1 MYLRQASRLPSQFA
15 KQATTA
21 RQFSTRTDLRQ
32 EIRDAYILSASRTPT
47 AKVYELA
54 TDVPAPKLGAVA
66 IKSALEKS
74 KVPISKISDV
84 YMGNVLQGSV
94 GQAPARQ
101 ALVFA
106 GLPSSIEAIT
116 INKVCA
122 SGLKAVAFAAQ
133 NIQLGLAEAQIA
145 GGMENM
151 SRVPYYVPRASGLPP
166 FGHVKMEDGLI
177 KDGLTDVYD
186 QFHMG
191 NCAENTA
198 KKYEVT
204 REMQDQYAIQ
214 SYERAQAAWKAN
226 AFAEEIAPVTVSG
239 RKGDTII
246 KTDEGYLDVKFDK
259 VPTLKPAFVRD
270 GTGTVTAANSS
281 TLNDGASALVLGS
294 KEIAQQYGAGSRVLA
309 KICGSADAAV
319 DPIDFPVAPAKAV
332 PIALERAGITK
343 DQVAVWEF
351 NEAFAAVIKANE
363 KILGLEG
370 ARVNPLGGAISLG
383 HALGSSGSRILV
395 TLLHQLKPGEYG
407 VAAICNG
414 GGAATAMVVQRIDC
428 THDGGGVII
437 EVTGDKFELRGFRR
451 GDPDASPRPW
461 RTLVVFHRRTHLTL
475 THHDARR
482 HIMALLLQFL
492 TQIRQL
498 VRAQNSDELR
508 NWLLVEP
515 NANQQY
521 HQLAAELRT
530 QFRSRD
536 NSSGGLE
543 NTIEKCLPEEDDV
556 PEGQG
561 SPWPGFV
568 TFMKDYMLFWRD
580 VDFDDLLGAHT
591 LLSGLV
597 NSCSTAFA
605 HPTYGGM
612 LLKTAMSL
620 CESLSRLTMMLSKRP
635 DLTSKIRNVDA
646 DDRKSIAET
655 SAEIIQKIFTTC
667 LTDRSSARYQKPEGK
682 KVGVY
687 MFANLVLKLLF
698 ACRRSHLAKQI
709 FTNISTNSPP
719 LSYYP
724 AAQRVNFLYYLGR
737 FNLANCHFL
746 RAALCLEEA
755 YLQIPPALQSH
766 RCLVLSYLIPCN
778 LLLGRHP
785 SQLLLSRPEA
795 VTLAPIFHP
804 LSQAVRR
811 GDFLLLQH
819 TLAQH
824 EKWLFDKGL
833 LLILTHRL
841 RPLLWR
847 SLARKTFLLTY
858 SPGPDDSANPSAAA
872 APSRRAATLDL
883 TDLHT
888 TATYLQRRLEGY
900 VPSKH
905 SRPSNAT
912 PAFMKAVSHDAAS
925 TLVPPPGGPKKL
937 RPNEG
942 LVWGNSPVE
951 MDDIEM
957 NIAVLIQMGFMHGYI
972 AHSQGRFAVMG
983 ATKKSPVLAGWPTPW
998 AALRERQYAEDVDI
1012 DDVPG
1017 WVKG

>member
-1 MYLRQASRLPSQFA
+1 MRIFSVLPERRQQ
-15 KQATTA
+15 
-21 RQFSTRTDLRQ
+21 RQFNGSFTNV
-32 EIRDAYILSASRTPT
+32 S
-47 AKVYELA
+47 
-54 TDVPAPKLGAVA
+54 APKLGAVA

-74 KVPISKISDV
+74 KVPVSKISDV

-101 ALVFA
+101 ALIFA
-106 GLPSSIEAIT
+106 GLPSNVEAIT

-122 SGLKAVAFAAQ
+122 SGLKAVVFAAQ
-133 NIQLGLAEAQIA
+133 NIQLGLADAQIA

-151 SRVPYYVPRASGLPP
+151 TRVPYYVPRSSSLPP

-198 KKYEVT
+198 KKYEIT
-204 REMQDQYAIQ
+204 REMQDKYAIQ
-214 SYERAQAAWKAN
+214 SYERAQAAWKAK
-226 AFAEEIAPVTVSG
+226 AFAEEIAPVTVPG
-239 RKGDTII
+239 KKGDTVIEA
-246 KTDEGYLDVKFDK
+246 DEGYLDVKFDK

-294 KEIAQQYGAGSRVLA
+294 KEIAQQYGSGSRVLA

-319 DPIDFPVAPAKAV
+319 DPVDFPIAPAKAV

-414 GGAATAMVVQRIDC
+414 GGAATAVVVQRIEHGILIGC
-428 THDGGGVII
+428 WRGKASLFPSATPLLPLTEEPTSILPQPSPSGLI
-437 EVTGDKFELRGFRR
+437 EYH
-451 GDPDASPRPW
+451 SSHW
-461 RTLVVFHRRTHLTL
+461 LTPSVRNL
-475 THHDARR
+475 HCRVR
-482 HIMALLLQFL
+482 
-492 TQIRQL
+492 IRSF

-515 NANQQY
+515 NASQQY

-530 QFRSRD
+530 QFRSG
-536 NSSGGLE
+536 SGIE

-568 TFMKDYMLFWRD
+568 TFMKDYMVFWRD
-580 VDFDDLLGAHT
+580 VDYDDLLGAHT

-620 CESLSRLTMMLSKRP
+620 CESLSRLTMMLSRRP

-667 LTDRSSARYQKPEGK
+667 LTDRSSARYSKPEGK
-682 KVGVY
+682 K
-687 MFANLVLKLLF
+687 
-698 ACRRSHLAKQI
+698 CRRTHLAKQI

-719 LSYYP
+719 LSLYP
-724 AAQRVNFLYYLGR
+724 ASQRVTFLYYLGR

-766 RCLVLSYLIPCN
+766 RSLVLSYLIPCN
-778 LLLGRHP
+778 LLLGRLP
-785 SQLLLSRPEA
+785 SQLLLSRPESA
-795 VTLAPIFHP
+795 SLAPIFHP
-804 LSQAVRR
+804 LAQAIRK
-811 GDFLLLQH
+811 GDFVLLQNA
-819 TLAQH
+819 LAQH

-833 LLILTHRL
+833 LLVLTHRL

-847 SLARKTFLLTY
+847 SLSRKTFLLTY
-858 SPGPDDSANPSAAA
+858 SPGPDDTNPAAAAA

-888 TATYLQRRLEGY
+888 AATYLQRRLEGY
-900 VPSKH
+900 IPSTKH
-905 SRPSNAT
+905 QRPSNAT
-912 PAFMKAVSHDAAS
+912 PAFIKAVSHDAAS

-951 MDDIEM
+951 MDDVEM
-957 NIAVLIQMGFMHGYI
+957 NVAVLIQLGFMHGYI

-983 ATKKSPVLAGWPTPW
+983 ATKKSPLLAGWPTPW
-998 AALRERQYAEDVDI
+998 TAIRERQYEEDI
-1012 DDVPG
+1012 DLDHVPG